1 MKAFVTS
8 SLCALALMFVVGCS
22 GTAEPATTD
31 TPPTTETST
40 TETPST
46 DSGTTTPSEDKPAE
60 GATASDPTAFKGSD
74 GKLVCPLMGAKM
86 DSEADSVGHVDY
98 KGVRYYMCC
107 SSCLEMGQK
116 DPAMV
121 AKKAEQYK

>member
-8 SLCALALMFVVGCS
+8 SLCALALVFVVGCS

-46 DSGTTTPSEDKPAE
+46 DSGATTPSEDKPAE
-60 GATASDPTAFKGSD
+60 GAIASDPTAFKGSD
-74 GKLVCPLMGAKM
+74 GKLVCPLMGSKM
-86 DSEADSVGHVDY
+86 DSESDAVGHVDHE
-98 KGVRYYMCC
+98 GVRYYMCC

>member
-1 MKAFVTS
+1 MTS
-8 SLCALALMFVVGCS
+8 SLCALALLFVVGCS
-22 GTAEPATTD
+22 EPASTD
-31 TPPTTETST
+31 APATGGTPATETSG
-40 TETPST
+40 TETPKT
-46 DSGTTTPSEDKPAE
+46 DDGTATPSEDKPAE

-74 GKLVCPLMGAKM
+74 GKLVCPLMGSKM
-86 DSEADSVGHVDY
+86 DSESDAVGHVDHE
-98 KGVRYYMCC
+98 GVRYYMCC